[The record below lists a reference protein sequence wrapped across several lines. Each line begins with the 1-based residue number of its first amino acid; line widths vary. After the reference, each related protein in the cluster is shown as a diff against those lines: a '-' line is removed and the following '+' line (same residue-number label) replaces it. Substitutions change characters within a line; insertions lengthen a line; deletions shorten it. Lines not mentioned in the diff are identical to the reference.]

1 VADILVIDGNPK
13 PNSFCEAL
21 ATSYLLGA
29 SNAGATVQL
38 LRLSHLH
45 FDANLAFGYDERQP
59 LEPDLLDVQI
69 QLAVAT
75 HIVVVTPVWWGGLPA
90 RLKGLFDR
98 VLLPGF
104 AFRYEKGNA
113 LPTRLLSGRTARLIV
128 TMDSPVWYYR
138 LVTGDLITRTLVRAM
153 LGFCGIAVE
162 TVDRL
167 GPVIKSSETQRRRWL
182 DDAYRNGL
190 RDARRAIASGRRM
203 DREPASPA
211 APPPELGDTSRTDTD
226 SRSSPHQSPDPSVEP
241 SHESV
246 RTHS

>member
-1 VADILVIDGNPK
+1 MADILVIDGNPK

-29 SNAGATVQL
+29 TNAGATVQL
-38 LRLSHLH
+38 LRLSHLR

-59 LEPDLLDVQI
+59 LEPDLVDVQI
-69 QLAVAT
+69 QLAAAT
-75 HIVVVTPVWWGGLPA
+75 HIVVLTPVWWGGLPA

-113 LPTRLLSGRTARLIV
+113 LPSRLLAGRTARLIV

-138 LVTGDLITRTLVRAM
+138 LVTGDPITRTLVRAT
-153 LGFCGIAVE
+153 LGFCGIAVQ
-162 TVDRL
+162 TVTRL
-167 GPVIKSSETQRRRWL
+167 GPVIKSSETQRKRWI
-182 DDAYRNGL
+182 DDAYRDGL
-190 RDARRAIASGRRM
+190 RDARRAMASGRRT
-203 DREPASPA
+203 DRETSSPV
-211 APPPELGDTSRTDTD
+211 APPVALVDTYHTDRD
-226 SRSSPHQSPDPSVEP
+226 SRSSPHRSPDPSVQH

-246 RTHS
+246 PTHS